1 MLKLDEYWKAVHGLI
16 EMSISYNKKCVEEWG
31 GIWKQRNRLK
41 PVVNIFKNVVDCRG
55 IYAII

>member
-31 GIWKQRNRLK
+31 GVSGNNATGLSRLSTYLK
-41 PVVNIFKNVVDCRG
+41 MLLIVVE
-55 IYAII
+55 YML